1 MSFPIWR
8 GKYVQSHPI
17 HSVDPKLV
25 QRVPHRLKSEG
36 ASLKLV
42 DVELES
48 CIEVEL
54 SFAESFDD
62 WDP

>member
-1 MSFPIWR
+1 MYKHI
-8 GKYVQSHPI
+8 QST
-17 HSVDPKLV
+17 DPKLV

-36 ASLKLV
+36 ASLNLV

-62 WDP
+62 SDS

>member
-1 MSFPIWR
+1 MA
-8 GKYVQSHPI
+8 
-17 HSVDPKLV
+17 
-25 QRVPHRLKSEG
+25 HRLKSEG

-42 DVELES
+42 DVELEA

-62 WDP
+62 ADAQS